1 MVSLYSAKKGFLL
14 NVVMVIHV
22 LAFVFSDHWVNR
34 RSQFTFMGHGDFLL
48 YKNTERNFEVKCAFR
63 FIVRTLNRNC
73 VFIARFQQGCE
84 DWEIKQKKLSFVAIF
99 FFLFIGRKLTAWPA
113 NKCPQKMDCSCAM
126 SSNFVWLQIIF
137 RLCVNETTLSS
148 LLRSLLSENGR
159 LFRFPKIFLKKNKHG
174 DRMIKQLSNSVIA
187 KYRDLSVSRRSIIC
201 RSRII
206 DLLAADKSRYFA

>member
-99 FFLFIGRKLTAWPA
+99 FFLFIGRKLTA
-113 NKCPQKMDCSCAM
+113 
-126 SSNFVWLQIIF
+126 
-137 RLCVNETTLSS
+137 
-148 LLRSLLSENGR
+148 
-159 LFRFPKIFLKKNKHG
+159 
-174 DRMIKQLSNSVIA
+174 
-187 KYRDLSVSRRSIIC
+187 
-201 RSRII
+201 
-206 DLLAADKSRYFA
+206 

>member
-1 MVSLYSAKKGFLL
+1 MFSLFCTRNFDLSTSTYPSIQPAHPATHPSQASTNYKYILHFELFMVSLYSAKKGFLL

-84 DWEIKQKKLSFVAIF
+84 AWEIKQKKLSFVAIF
-99 FFLFIGRKLTAWPA
+99 FSFSLAK
-113 NKCPQKMDCSCAM
+113 
-126 SSNFVWLQIIF
+126 SSPRDLQI
-137 RLCVNETTLSS
+137 SAH
-148 LLRSLLSENGR
+148 
-159 LFRFPKIFLKKNKHG
+159 K
-174 DRMIKQLSNSVIA
+174 
-187 KYRDLSVSRRSIIC
+187 
-201 RSRII
+201 
-206 DLLAADKSRYFA
+206 

>member
-73 VFIARFQQGCE
+73 VFIAKFQQGCE
-84 DWEIKQKKLSFVAIF
+84 AWEIKQKKLSFVAIF

-113 NKCPQKMDCSCAM
+113 NKCPQIMDCLCAM
-126 SSNFVWLQIIF
+126 SSNCVWLQIIF

-201 RSRII
+201 RSRIT